1 MAVGG
6 YTTAILVHGPGVPY
20 WATIPAAG
28 LLAGVGGVLIG
39 IPALR
44 LAGIYLALATFALA
58 LSIPPVLNHFDSFT
72 GGQSGPLMAPALA
85 PLCLD
90 LSQEPLLYYLHA
102 GVALALFA
110 FPLGAVPTRTRRAV
124 DALP

>member
-28 LLAGVGGVLIG
+28 LLAGLGGVLIG

-72 GGQSGPLMAPALA
+72 GGDFRSRKAAVPR

-90 LSQEPLLYYLHA
+90 PLPGPWLYVPNT
-102 GVALALFA
+102 GV
-110 FPLGAVPTRTRRAV
+110 T
-124 DALP
+124 